1 MRTKSVAEGGGQ
13 TTGSSR
19 KQKARCTEGETPS
32 WGSLGCWD
40 SARGEVCLRHQGLKP
55 EVSSAR
61 GPEGRKANRRRKE
74 GWDVHT
80 TPGHWQP
87 SPRGVAPL
95 RPSHSARPSRLGQAP
110 PALVPTHLPGPRTSL
125 PRAPFPVPVV
135 SGEGER
141 AQGPGVPQNFLQVHS
156 CTSRPSS
163 AQLPRARKARA
174 RPGHSRPGY
183 IRSRGG
189 GPRPGPKG
197 GAQGAPRL
205 ASCIARATRRV
216 PRAAPAAGG
225 WRRSAPCPAPVCT
238 PTYPPTCLR
247 HPQDGKCGA
256 GVPQPPCTPCPL
268 VPLTSL

>member
-1 MRTKSVAEGGGQ
+1 MAQGGGQ
-13 TTGSSR
+13 TTRSSR
-19 KQKARCTEGETPS
+19 KQKARCTEGATPS
-32 WGSLGCWD
+32 WVSLGWWD
-40 SARGEVCLRHQGLKP
+40 SSREVCQGHQGLKP

-61 GPEGRKANRRRKE
+61 DSGDKSGREEGMGRPLYPRTQAA
-74 GWDVHT
+74 
-80 TPGHWQP
+80 QP
-87 SPRGVAPL
+87 TGRGASPALPL
-95 RPSHSARPSRLGQAP
+95 RATIQAG
-110 PALVPTHLPGPRTSL
+110 PGPAGLGACTPPRALDSL
-125 PRAPFPVPVV
+125 PRAPPPPWYRGRG
-135 SGEGER
+135 SELR
-141 AQGPGVPQNFLQVHS
+141 ARESLKTS
-156 CTSRPSS
+156 CKFTPAPPAP

-197 GAQGAPRL
+197 GARGAPRL

-238 PTYPPTCLR
+238 PHLPPTCLR
-247 HPQDGKCGA
+247 HPRDGKCGA

>member
-1 MRTKSVAEGGGQ
+1 M
-13 TTGSSR
+13 
-19 KQKARCTEGETPS
+19 
-32 WGSLGCWD
+32 
-40 SARGEVCLRHQGLKP
+40 
-55 EVSSAR
+55 
-61 GPEGRKANRRRKE
+61 GRPPY
-74 GWDVHT
+74 
-80 TPGHWQP
+80 PGHRQS

-110 PALVPTHLPGPRTSL
+110 PALVPAHLPGPRTPS
-125 PRAPFPVPVV
+125 PEHPPPPAPLYR
-135 SGEGER
+135 GRGER

-189 GPRPGPKG
+189 GPQPGPKG
-197 GAQGAPRL
+197 GARGAPRL

-238 PTYPPTCLR
+238 PTYPPPVSGTHRMGSAALAFLSS
-247 HPQDGKCGA
+247 PA
-256 GVPQPPCTPCPL
+256 PL
-268 VPLTSL
+268 AP

>member
-1 MRTKSVAEGGGQ
+1 MPGASGAETRGVFCKRFRREKGKRGREGGSDGTSTLPGTQ
-13 TTGSSR
+13 AAQPTG
-19 KQKARCTEGETPS
+19 
-32 WGSLGCWD
+32 
-40 SARGEVCLRHQGLKP
+40 RG
-55 EVSSAR
+55 A
-61 GPEGRKANRRRKE
+61 
-74 GWDVHT
+74 
-80 TPGHWQP
+80 
-87 SPRGVAPL
+87 SPALPL
-95 RPSHSARPSRLGQAP
+95 RATIQAG
-110 PALVPTHLPGPRTSL
+110 PGPAGLGACTPPRASDSL
-125 PRAPFPVPVV
+125 PRAPPAPVL

-189 GPRPGPKG
+189 VPRPGPKG
-197 GAQGAPRL
+197 GARGAPRL

-256 GVPQPPCTPCPL
+256 GVPRSPCTPCPL